1 MINHRPV
8 PELFV
13 IYKDLKGC
21 VSLNSNF
28 VVFKKTDWFVEGEDI
43 RLILIISGALI
54 SSSLLNSAKALFEII
69 DLLSQPP
76 GVVGRFL
83 INLFPYLGQKASRH
97 LPHHMLNLI
106 PELVKVES
114 MLMVSWW
121 RLVDPRNRLLFV
133 ESHLKVFAVLLQLLQ
148 ISNAHVVC

>member
-1 MINHRPV
+1 MTI
-8 PELFV
+8 FV
-13 IYKDLKGC
+13 ALK
-21 VSLNSNF
+21 
-28 VVFKKTDWFVEGEDI
+28 KADWFVEAEDI
-43 RLILIISGALI
+43 RLILIISRALI

-83 INLFPYLGQKASRH
+83 INLFPYLGQKASRQ

-133 ESHLKVFAVLLQLLQ
+133 ESHLKVFTVLLQLLQ
-148 ISNAHVVC
+148 VSNGHGVV